1 MLVLLLSF
9 LASYHPSTDLGQNLS
24 IFTVYAR
31 TVLRLLGSVDFESQR
46 KLVKDVGKIAF
57 DVLQSGKVYT
67 KTEVSDSNK
76 LVKGLLVE
84 SKTSLVSFTHS
95 SLQIFLASL
104 YFVLKLDQGISME
117 TLLGKNCLK
126 RVFMINSLFLYFCL
140 SLLGENPFVKL
151 KNVQKVHL
159 ELKNYV
165 LGQINS
171 VQLDL
176 QSISKVYPALNMSM
190 ANIKNDR
197 LSLHFL
203 LEVLSKCTKV
213 EDLILTPCPG
223 LPVEDIFSAMKEQC
237 KTIQSFRLLD
247 DDEEIHVNITNE
259 FCPDDFRVVIHNQG
273 EEYVRKVFQFLETI
287 DRSCCI
293 YFLAGNK
300 SKPMIDISLFPRNA
314 QKLYLM
320 SRDSGMHPWNHLTA
334 REGIPQLENLTHL
347 TIPDSKLCISDEVV
361 EAFSE
366 AFEKRRF
373 SSLSHLVL
381 GAPGLSGKFSQLLKS
396 GCPTLRVLNFQS
408 NSYVKEDE
416 GCWKE
421 LLPQLKS
428 ITVDTKSSS
437 FECPG
442 ESLTNLSCVEMDNA
456 SSGSA
461 FTQAMK
467 DCKFPHVTYLGLSQ
481 IPSTLN
487 DAEIYDLLNIGS
499 LPSLTHLSI
508 REKGGSETFV
518 QKLSQNEI
526 VRSLTHFHLSGFPLG
541 TVSYFFHSN
550 KGFPNLQSLALSG
563 CIQYPPDLRI
573 LAQACDMGVL
583 PRLENLDLSKNDS
596 IHDFCKLF
604 DFDCK
609 WENIKSLN
617 IDRKRESR
625 SHLPFQDFQ
634 CLTNKVQSGCLGKLE
649 KLQIFVQTEDFL
661 PTGRFGW
668 PSLRNLGIS
677 TTKPSM
683 YKMILSC
690 LGDTQVEG
698 YFPVLKVI
706 TLGANSALEDPR
718 VCIAREKLKLRENGL
733 SLYFVTAIDM
743 W

>member
-1 MLVLLLSF
+1 MQ
-9 LASYHPSTDLGQNLS
+9 D
-24 IFTVYAR
+24 
-31 TVLRLLGSVDFESQR
+31 
-46 KLVKDVGKIAF
+46 
-57 DVLQSGKVYT
+57 
-67 KTEVSDSNK
+67 
-76 LVKGLLVE
+76 
-84 SKTSLVSFTHS
+84 
-95 SLQIFLASL
+95 
-104 YFVLKLDQGISME
+104 
-117 TLLGKNCLK
+117 
-126 RVFMINSLFLYFCL
+126 
-140 SLLGENPFVKL
+140 
-151 KNVQKVHL
+151 VHL

-165 LGQINS
+165 LGRINS
-171 VQLDL
+171 AQLDL
-176 QSISKVYPALNMSM
+176 QCIAKVYPALDMPT

-203 LEVLSKCTKV
+203 QEVLSECAKV

-223 LPVEDIFSAMKEQC
+223 LPAEEIFLAMKEQC

-259 FCPDDFRVVIHNQG
+259 YCPGDFSVVIHNQG
-273 EEYVRKVFQFLETI
+273 EECVRKVFQFLQTLES
-287 DRSCCI
+287 SCCI
-293 YFLAGNK
+293 YFIAGTK

-334 REGIPQLENLTHL
+334 REGIRQVENLTHL
-347 TIPDSKLCISDEVV
+347 TIPDSSLCISDQVV
-361 EAFSE
+361 DAFSE

-442 ESLTNLSCVEMDNA
+442 ESLTTLSCVDIDNA

-461 FTQAMK
+461 FTQAMR

-508 REKGGSETFV
+508 RGKGGSETFV

-526 VRSLTHFHLSGFPLG
+526 VRNLIHFHLSGLHVF
-541 TVSYFFHSN
+541 TMSYFFHSN
-550 KGFPNLQSLALSG
+550 KGFPNLQSLAFSG
-563 CIQYPPDLRI
+563 CIRYSQDLRI
-573 LAQACDMGVL
+573 LAQTCDMGLL
-583 PRLENLDLSKNDS
+583 PKLEHLDLSKNVS
-596 IHDFCKLF
+596 IDDFANFLTLNANGEISNLLMLIEKGSH
-604 DFDCK
+604 
-609 WENIKSLN
+609 SLTRHFKISN
-617 IDRKRESR
+617 VLQGKRS
-625 SHLPFQDFQ
+625 QD
-634 CLTNKVQSGCLGKLE
+634 
-649 KLQIFVQTEDFL
+649 
-661 PTGRFGW
+661 
-668 PSLRNLGIS
+668 
-677 TTKPSM
+677 
-683 YKMILSC
+683 
-690 LGDTQVEG
+690 
-698 YFPVLKVI
+698 VLK
-706 TLGANSALEDPR
+706 T
-718 VCIAREKLKLRENGL
+718 
-733 SLYFVTAIDM
+733 
-743 W
+743 